1 MWQKDGEDGP
11 LAKAVGMAIGLCIGL
26 GAAAFLLHQVGE
38 WRQTEPEEQTS
49 AIQGVHHGTVVHD
62 QHPRARIDIS
72 LDNGW
77 GDATVLTFDVDTGFT
92 GELCAPRSVIEE
104 QLGLM
109 PMGSEVYSMSDGWK
123 TQVHLYRT
131 NALWHGEARR
141 VTICSGTTQLLLGM
155 GMLENSVL
163 TVDRAAGTVT
173 ISPARRR

>member
-1 MWQKDGEDGP
+1 M
-11 LAKAVGMAIGLCIGL
+11 
-26 GAAAFLLHQVGE
+26 
-38 WRQTEPEEQTS
+38 
-49 AIQGVHHGTVVHD
+49 
-62 QHPRARIDIS
+62 
-72 LDNGW
+72 
-77 GDATVLTFDVDTGFT
+77 LTFDVDTGFT